1 MGVPKNLPAFS
12 PDEAVAKA
20 NEMPGDEVVVPQL
33 QDDLSRLAE
42 EQQICDDF
50 CIMCI
55 YIYINHIYKIR
66 IYNIRIYNIHGYIL
80 CIELY
85 IDIDIIN

>member
-33 QDDLSRLAE
+33 QDDLSCDWWRKNRCCI
-42 EQQICDDF
+42 ICTV
-50 CIMCI
+50 CI
-55 YIYINHIYKIR
+55 YIYNIYIF
-66 IYNIRIYNIHGYIL
+66 IFIFIFIFH
-80 CIELY
+80 
-85 IDIDIIN
+85 

>member
-1 MGVPKNLPAFS
+1 VGVPKNLPAFS

-42 EQQICDDF
+42 EQQIFDDF

-55 YIYINHIYKIR
+55 YIY
-66 IYNIRIYNIHGYIL
+66 
-80 CIELY
+80 
-85 IDIDIIN
+85 

>member
-1 MGVPKNLPAFS
+1 MVSCRFSLKPIQWWDHDWDISPISWAPQPRFGVGVPKNLPAFS

-42 EQQICDDF
+42 EQQIFDDF

-55 YIYINHIYKIR
+55 YIY
-66 IYNIRIYNIHGYIL
+66 
-80 CIELY
+80 
-85 IDIDIIN
+85 

>member
-42 EQQICDDF
+42 EQQIFDDF

-55 YIYINHIYKIR
+55 YIY
-66 IYNIRIYNIHGYIL
+66 
-80 CIELY
+80 
-85 IDIDIIN
+85 